1 MHTMQKLR
9 MLLAIMLSLLY
20 VPTVSAIDIARSN
33 NVTLLILTGKA
44 YETVVDE
51 YADWK
56 RTMGFQVEVV
66 ADSWNGYAAVR
77 SRLDEI
83 YNEKD
88 IDYLLIVGNTSVVP
102 AYYSSIYLNTGA
114 YNGESTYS
122 SKTYKHYTDY
132 NYSTIP
138 GTSGQRVKCGRI
150 SVASPTSA
158 RTVLQKIKGYEENL
172 PAPSADSFY
181 RTAMH
186 IAYYEDEAT
195 NNSSGDSLGYEDYR
209 FLHTTEEIIDT
220 LSADTTNTITDF
232 IKVYTKSNTNAG
244 GILHWNNTLYGQGEN
259 VPTTLTFTGTASD
272 VISALNQGVL
282 YTMYYDHGSYG
293 GWAHPYITTSSL
305 SNLHNGNK
313 LPVVFC
319 CCCNNFQSLGSGTFA
334 EKFLECSDGGAV
346 GLIAASDIILT
357 ALMDVFIERTFN
369 AIWPHEGFWPI
380 LGTELQNAINTD
392 ALTCHPAV
400 YRLGDFVTSGMN
412 DMETCFYNTILDTNG
427 EQSDIQRTPN
437 DFPAFVQHMKEII
450 HIVGDPTLEMYTD
463 VPHEIAEPTVVYAN
477 DSIYVYA
484 NGGGATLTLFNK
496 DTKDVISFTGEIAVF
511 PCSQDSLYL
520 SAHRHNS
527 NVWSTKV
534 EDTYLQAIQYSGTNS
549 FSARSVSIGSHVTD
563 TKTRGTVIF
572 NAGSENTLKANRIR
586 LAPGTTIAKGAKFHA
601 TSINHRL

>member
-1 MHTMQKLR
+1 MQKR
-9 MLLAIMLSLLY
+9 RILLAVILSLLY
-20 VPTVSAIDIARSN
+20 VPTVSAVDIKKSGNA
-33 NVTLLILTGKA
+33 TLLILTSEA
-44 YETVVDE
+44 YETVVSE

-66 ADSWNGYAAVR
+66 ADSWNDYATVR
-77 SRLDEI
+77 SRLDDI

-88 IDYLLIVGNTSVVP
+88 IDYLLIVGNTNVVP

-132 NYSTIP
+132 NYSTIA
-138 GTSGQRVKCGRI
+138 GTSERRVKCGRI
-150 SVASPTSA
+150 AVANPTSA
-158 RTVLQKIKGYEENL
+158 RTVLQKIKRYEENL
-172 PAPSADSFY
+172 PAPTADSFY
-181 RTAMH
+181 RTALH

-195 NNSSGDSLGYEDYR
+195 NNFNGDSLGYEDYR

-220 LSADTTNTITDF
+220 LSADTTNTITNF
-232 IKVYTKSNTNAG
+232 IKVYTKSNTNSS

-259 VPTTLTFTGTASD
+259 IPSTLVFTGTSSD

-293 GWAHPYITTSSL
+293 GWAHPYTTTSSISSL
-305 SNLHNGNK
+305 NNGNK

-334 EKFLECSDGGAV
+334 EKFLECSNGGAV

-369 AIWPHEGFWPI
+369 AIWPHEGFWPV
-380 LGTELQNAINTD
+380 LGAELQNTINTD
-392 ALTCHPAV
+392 SLTCRPAV
-400 YRLGDFVTSGMN
+400 YRLGDFVASGMN
-412 DMETCFYNTILDTNG
+412 DMETCFYNTILDTNAG
-427 EQSDIQRTPN
+427 QSDIQRTSS
-437 DFPAFVQHMKEII
+437 DFPSFVQHMKEII
-450 HIVGDPTLEMYTD
+450 HIVGDPTMEMYTD

-496 DTKDVISFTGEIAVF
+496 ETKEVISFTGERAVF
-511 PCSQDSLYL
+511 PCSQDNLYL

-534 EDTYLQAIQYSGTNS
+534 EDMSLQNAQYSGTSS
-549 FSARSVSIGSHVTD
+549 FSARSISIGCHVTD
-563 TKTRGTVIF
+563 TKTTGSVVF
-572 NAGSENTLKANRIR
+572 NAGSKSVLRANRIK
-586 LAPGTTIAKGAKFHA
+586 LAPGTTIKKGAKFHA